1 MVKINKFDFL
11 VALYIFCIS
20 VAEMM
25 GSKTFPLFRIG
36 TYQLNASVAIFV
48 IPLLFTVNDII
59 IEVHGKERAKSVV
72 MSGLIMIFFIMVF
85 SLLATS
91 LPPSA
96 RFMTMENA
104 YDKIFQASARISAAS
119 LTAFAVAEFLDIFI
133 FSKLREMMKKKALWL
148 RNNLSNFIAQFA
160 DTIIFMTL
168 AFYAFDK
175 TPQNNAVFLF
185 SLILPYWLLKC
196 GMSIIETPLVY
207 IGVRWLKGSKEKDV

>member
-25 GSKTFPLFRIG
+25 GAKTFPLFRIG

-72 MSGLIMIFFIMVF
+72 MSGLIMIFFIMMF
-85 SLLATS
+85 SLFATS

-96 RFMTMENA
+96 RFATTESA

-119 LTAFAVAEFLDIFI
+119 LTAFAIAEFLDIFI
-133 FSKLREMMKKKALWL
+133 FSKLREKMKKKALWL

-160 DTIIFMTL
+160 DTVIFMTL

-175 TPQNNAVFLF
+175 SPQNNAVFLF

-207 IGVRWLKGSKEKDV
+207 IGVRWLKGSKGKDV

>member
-72 MSGLIMIFFIMVF
+72 MSGLMMIFFIMMF

-96 RFMTMENA
+96 RFMTTENA

-119 LTAFAVAEFLDIFI
+119 LTAFAIAEFLDIFI

-160 DTIIFMTL
+160 DTVIFMTL

-175 TPQNNAVFLF
+175 SPQYNAVFLF